1 MGIAVVLNLD
11 NKLLK
16 KVYDAQEILLNELEI
31 KHQIINQSHPHIN
44 IFSGDI
50 KDSFLDEFINTIKD
64 FNKTNNKIKYKIN
77 SNGLGVFVFDNP
89 VIYVR
94 YKNSHIFDKLRSF
107 LFKKNIY
114 WKNLDKTIKRDLW
127 LPKTTIA
134 HKDTNIKNLSSALKY
149 IQHLNFVDSI
159 EFKKLSLIE
168 YSVNTPE
175 KSLL

>member
-1 MGIAVVLNLD
+1 M
-11 NKLLK
+11 
-16 KVYDAQEILLNELEI
+16 
-31 KHQIINQSHPHIN
+31 
-44 IFSGDI
+44 
-50 KDSFLDEFINTIKD
+50 DEFINTIKD

-134 HKDTNIKNLSSALKY
+134 HKDTNIK
-149 IQHLNFVDSI
+149 I
-159 EFKKLSLIE
+159 
-168 YSVNTPE
+168 
-175 KSLL
+175 